1 MPKRFRTLKPKEVI
15 AILCTN
21 GFDLR
26 RTKGSHHIF
35 TNADKTK
42 RVTVPVHSGKDL
54 LPDTF
59 RSIVRQSG
67 LPEELFQ

>member
-1 MPKRFRTLKPKEVI
+1 MPKKFRTLKPKQVI
-15 AILCTN
+15 AILCAN
-21 GFDLR
+21 GFELR

-35 TNADKTK
+35 TNFDKTR
-42 RVTVPVHSGKDL
+42 RVTVPVHGSQEF

-67 LPEELFQ
+67 LSEELFQ

>member
-1 MPKRFRTLKPKEVI
+1 MPKKFRSLKPKEVI
-15 AILCTN
+15 VILCAN
-21 GFDLR
+21 GFELR

-35 TNADKTK
+35 TNSDKTR
-42 RVTVPVHSGKDL
+42 RVTVPVHSGKDF

-67 LPEELFQ
+67 LPEKLFQ